1 MTQSIQI
8 RSFEDLI
15 NNPELLRQE
24 IEDFPGTVLSAA
36 KIRRRIVEK
45 YGFLLDSHEEYSLSV
60 RLSMILAQK
69 RDNGEILVYRYSK
82 NHPIKY
88 ARKRI

>member
-8 RSFEDLI
+8 RSIEDLDPDI
-15 NNPELLRQE
+15 LRQE
-24 IEDFPGTVLSAA
+24 IRNFPGSVFSST

-45 YGFLLDSHEEYSLSV
+45 YGLWLDSHEEYSLSMK
-60 RLSMILAQK
+60 LSMILAQM
-69 RDNGEILVYRYSK
+69 RDEGEILVYRYSK